1 MTGAEACRYIEQR
14 ERERNMAEMQI
25 EVEVQIRVD
34 DNTAKWLEGQGW
46 TRPSNAEPEPEPDY
60 DKAEADRLR
69 SQALYYKVTR
79 LAGFEHVE
87 ALLES
92 LGVDLYWLKR
102 PGADSV

>member
-14 ERERNMAEMQI
+14 ERERKMAEMEI
-25 EVEVQIRVD
+25 EVGVRIQVD
-34 DNTAKWLEGQGW
+34 ENTAKWLEGQGW
-46 TRPSNAEPEPEPDY
+46 TRPVREPD
-60 DKAEADRLR
+60 DKEEEDRLR

-79 LAGFEHVE
+79 LAGFEKPD

-102 PGADSV
+102 PAADGV